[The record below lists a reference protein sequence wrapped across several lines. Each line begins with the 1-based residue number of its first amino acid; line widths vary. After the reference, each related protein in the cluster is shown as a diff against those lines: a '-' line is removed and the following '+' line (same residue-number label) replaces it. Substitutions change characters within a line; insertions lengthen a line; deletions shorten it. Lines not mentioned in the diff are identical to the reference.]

1 MSELFSS
8 LSVQES
14 STDKIVA
21 IGEMLKARNWQ
32 ISCAES
38 CTGGGLAY
46 HFTSVAG
53 SSDWFSQ
60 SWVTYSNQAK
70 RDLLGVSADTL
81 QQVGAVSEQTVIEM
95 AKGCANKAGASVAIA
110 VSGVAGP
117 GGGSE
122 QKPVGTVWFGFWLN
136 GESIQVHRVF
146 SGDRNAVRNQ
156 AIAFCIEFLHQWLVD
171 HPV

>member
-14 STDKIVA
+14 SIEKIVA
-21 IGEMLKARNWQ
+21 IGDMLKLRNWQ
-32 ISCAES
+32 VSCAES

-53 SSDWFSQ
+53 SSDWFRQ
-60 SWVTYSNQAK
+60 SWVTYSNDAK
-70 RDLLGVSADTL
+70 RERLGVSAETL
-81 QQVGAVSEQTVIEM
+81 QRFGAVSEQTVNEM
-95 AKGCANKAGASVAIA
+95 AKGCAGRAGANVAVAI
-110 VSGVAGP
+110 SGVAGP
-117 GGGSE
+117 AGGSE

-136 GESIQVHRVF
+136 GEARQVHRLF
-146 SGDRNAVRNQ
+146 PGDRNAVRNQ